1 MNSAPGAICSG
12 DVFNASLLCDVTGGN
27 FTWTAA
33 CNPAGAVTGFITPQL
48 LNTTSINDV
57 LTNSINNIATVTYQ
71 IMPHA
76 NGCAGSVT
84 GFTCQVNPKP
94 TVIFPQN
101 PPVPQVCSGT
111 NFTSVP
117 LQSNIT
123 IQGVSYSWTAAAFDP
138 VNPTSA
144 IGGFS
149 SPNSGNTIPGENIWS
164 SLLTQGVIKFSV
176 TPAFTSSSVG
186 CPGDMRVYNLLVNP
200 SPTVILSQPPPICSG
215 SISEKITFT
224 PNASPTTYTW
234 VAEDVVGVSGATLNG
249 TSDSIPAQTLFTTG
263 AVQGYVKYKV
273 TPSYQGGGT
282 FTCPGGVSYS
292 TIYVNPLPS
301 PSISGKTTACEL
313 GPNEIY
319 FTPDIPGHSYQ
330 WTVTGGTITS
340 SPLLNQIS
348 VTWGASN
355 ASPGILTVTETIDI
369 TGCHKTTVPYTVILQ
384 QRPIPQISGASDV
397 CDGST
402 DKVYTT
408 QTGMTNYSWTISGGT
423 ITSGGGSANSIST
436 VTWNSPGSQWIEVN
450 FINSLGCPGYPAFRL
465 PVTVNSL
472 PDTTITQ
479 GTGPNCEGGSQTYQ
493 APNDPQCTYVWLV
506 LPASKGMIVSGQG
519 TNSITTN
526 WLTTGTAT
534 VSVTATNN
542 VTGCVLSNSHIIGI
556 HPKPIPVFTSCF
568 DTITTP
574 GAKKFTLRGAA
585 PYIQG
590 QSKFTGLRVG
600 YNATTGFY
608 EFDPSGAGA
617 GIYPVTYTFTNNFGC
632 AASTLPRTITIQ
644 NNSFSC
650 GGDLTDVRDGKRYR
664 TGMVGGRCWMTQN
677 LVYGTTL
684 VSSYQPQTD
693 NCLNE
698 KYCEPSDAGCQIYG
712 GLYQWDELM
721 KYGSTSYNQGL
732 CPPEWH
738 VPTEADWQLLINNV
752 AIGVAPP
759 ADGISGGFL
768 KDMQLNPGF
777 FALLKGVYYLNSDW
791 SFTTGSLTA
800 TMYWTSTS
808 NAGNQALARGV
819 NIFNPSVSRYW
830 SSRENAFSV
839 RCLKD

>member
-1 MNSAPGAICSG
+1 AAGGA
-12 DVFNASLLCDVTGGN
+12 N
-27 FTWTAA
+27 
-33 CNPAGAVTGFITPQL
+33 ITP
-48 LNTTSINDV
+48 SV
-57 LTNSINNIATVTYQ
+57 LTNQTDNPIQRTFSNNGTTVEQVAFSITAS
-71 IMPHA
+71 A
-76 NGCAGSVT
+76 AGCSSQPLLYNVN
-84 GFTCQVNPKP
+84 VNPKP
-94 TVIFPQN
+94 TVIFPPN

-111 NFTSVP
+111 NFTPVP

-149 SPNSGNTIPGENIWS
+149 SPNSGNNIPGENIWS
-164 SLLTQGVIKFSV
+164 SLLTQGVIKFTV
-176 TPAFTSSSVG
+176 TPAFTSSSVS
-186 CPGDMRVYNLLVNP
+186 CPGDPMVYNLLVNP
-200 SPTVILSQPPPICSG
+200 SPTVILSQPQPICSG
-215 SISEKITFT
+215 SMSEKITFT

-234 VAEDVVGVSGATLNG
+234 IAENVSGVSGAILNG
-249 TSDSIPAQTLFTTG
+249 TTDSIPAQTLFTTDT
-263 AVQGYVKYKV
+263 VQGFVKYKV

-292 TIYVNPLPS
+292 TIKVNPLPL
-301 PSISGKTTACEL
+301 PSISGNDTACEL
-313 GPNEIY
+313 GPNKIY
-319 FTPDIPGHSYQ
+319 FTPDISGHSYQ
-330 WTVTGGTITS
+330 WAVTGGTFTS

-348 VTWGASN
+348 VAWGASA
-355 ASPGILTVTETIDI
+355 ASPGILTVTETIDV
-369 TGCHKTTVPYTVILQ
+369 TGCNKTTVPFTVTLQ
-384 QRPIPQISGASDV
+384 QRPIPQISGASVV

-402 DKVYTT
+402 GNVYTT
-408 QTGMTNYSWTISGGT
+408 QPGMTNYSWTISGGI
-423 ITSGGGSANSIST
+423 ITTGGGATNSTAT
-436 VTWNSPGSQWIEVN
+436 VTWNSPGSQWIEAN

-465 PVTVNSL
+465 PVTVNPL

-479 GTGPNCEGGSQTYQ
+479 GTVPNCEGGSQTYQ
-493 APNDPQCTYVWLV
+493 TSFDPQCTYKWVV
-506 LPASKGMIVSGQG
+506 LPTSKGIIASGQG
-519 TNSITTN
+519 TNVITIN

-534 VSVTATNN
+534 ISLTDTNN
-542 VTGCVLSNSHIIGI
+542 VTGCVLSNSHLIVI
-556 HPKPIPVFTSCF
+556 HPKPIPVFASCF

-590 QSKFTGLRVG
+590 QSKFTGTRVG
-600 YNATTGFY
+600 YNSSTGFY
-608 EFDPSGAGA
+608 EFDPSGAVA

-632 AASTLPRTITIQ
+632 SASTLPRTITIQ

-650 GGDLTDVRDGKRYR
+650 GGDLTDVRDGKRYK

-684 VSSYQPQTD
+684 ASSYQSQTD
-693 NCLNE
+693 NCVNE
-698 KYCEPSDAGCQIYG
+698 KYCEPTDAGCKIYG

-721 KYGSTSYNQGL
+721 KYGNTSYNQGL

-738 VPTEADWQLLINNV
+738 VPTEADWQLLVNNV
-752 AIGVAPP
+752 AIGVSPP

-768 KDMQLNPGF
+768 KDMRLNPGF
-777 FALLKGVYYLNSDW
+777 FALLKGVFYLNSDW
-791 SFTTGSLTA
+791 SFTTGLLTA

-808 NAGNQALARGV
+808 NAWNQPLARGV

-830 SSRENAFSV
+830 SSRENAFPV